1 MNGLRSDLCTGPNTK
16 KGSLHPST
24 YLIAIRSPVL
34 IVERLRYSKDV
45 ITIDI
50 PFAAIAVP

>member
-1 MNGLRSDLCTGPNTK
+1 MNRLRSDLCTGPNTK

>member
-1 MNGLRSDLCTGPNTK
+1 MNEFKLDLCTGLKAK
-16 KGSLHPST
+16 KGSLHSST
-24 YLIAIRSPVL
+24 YLIAIRSSVL

-45 ITIDI
+45 ITIDV